1 MPEIA
6 LIKAFL
12 EKATVEGTRTT
23 VLKPLAWLIALL
35 VGATIGAFSTPTPNW
50 IGVAFAIL
58 VIALTLLYTLAYGY
72 CLFTDKDA
80 LRSETYS
87 IQKLAIEKGYVGD
100 NIMGSLMPT
109 QPIAGTLEQKAVDAS
124 GVEQ

>member
-12 EKATVEGTRTT
+12 EKATVEGSRTT
-23 VLKPLAWLIALL
+23 VLKPLAWLIAIL
-35 VGATIGAFSTPTPNW
+35 VGATMGAFSTPTPNW

-58 VIALTLLYTLAYGY
+58 IIVLTLLYTLAYGY

-100 NIMGSLMPT
+100 NVMGRLIPA
-109 QPIAGTLEQKAVDAS
+109 QPIAGRIEQKAVDES
-124 GVEQ
+124 GVKQ